1 MASPNTYNFMSLCAM
16 VFSWHSELNKLSV
29 CGCAEPVPPENCQP
43 SVAQNISFCC
53 TFYYHKDAFSDVEQL
68 HDVWM
73 VQKLNLSVSVLFSV
87 SFFSPLSE
95 DPDSRPHLFE
105 EVAEPCKAAFNE
117 APEVTQQCLTFRR
130 PDLQVHL
137 HHCRSLHFSASCLT
151 ISTLISA
158 DKQ

>member
-1 MASPNTYNFMSLCAM
+1 MARPNTYNFMSLCSI
-16 VFSWHSELNKLSV
+16 VFSWHSEMNTLSAW
-29 CGCAEPVPPENCQP
+29 GCAKPVPPENCQP
-43 SVAQNISFCC
+43 SVAQNISLCC
-53 TFYYHKDAFSDVEQL
+53 TFYHHKDAFCDVEQL
-68 HDVWM
+68 HDVWI
-73 VQKLNLSVSVLFSV
+73 VQKLNLSISVLLSV
-87 SFFSPLSE
+87 SFFSPHSE

-137 HHCRSLHFSASCLT
+137 HHCRSLHFPASCLT
-151 ISTLISA
+151 ISTLMSA